1 MQKRLP
7 VISLAALAGAVLV
20 AIGWRKAS
28 AAHRFCLA
36 GAVMWILIFF
46 GRPFWGGA
54 LILLG
59 ISPDMQL
66 HRVVAGA
73 QIFLLLLA
81 AIAFGRLWKL
91 AAARGGPVAAGALVL
106 LALSPAIYERGSYL
120 SINANLGTENLAAY
134 AQAAPAVDATIHR
147 ALERGGR
154 VYGGVPTGWG
164 GQNKVGSAPFYS
176 FLSSRQVP
184 AVSHLYHAMALTA
197 DIEPLLNQTN
207 AAQYC
212 LFGIRTVVAPAAMSG
227 PVPPFWRRE
236 QTIGPFDIFAT
247 PDTGYFDVVDV
258 ANAAHVTK
266 ETFYDINSRWLQSEG
281 VEQRRHVWLDLGG
294 PPPTGLPSWP
304 AQLPES
310 GSSPGSIVSER
321 DGDAEFRAECDA
333 ARAAYVLF
341 KMTWH
346 SNWHAWVDGRPVAT
360 AMLSPGFIGVP
371 VAQGRHNILLR
382 YEGSAWKVWLAL
394 GGLLA
399 AIGHGVYLRVAK
411 SSRVD

>member
-1 MQKRLP
+1 M
-7 VISLAALAGAVLV
+7 
-20 AIGWRKAS
+20 
-28 AAHRFCLA
+28 
-36 GAVMWILIFF
+36 
-46 GRPFWGGA
+46 
-54 LILLG
+54 
-59 ISPDMQL
+59 
-66 HRVVAGA
+66 
-73 QIFLLLLA
+73 
-81 AIAFGRLWKL
+81 
-91 AAARGGPVAAGALVL
+91 
-106 LALSPAIYERGSYL
+106 
-120 SINANLGTENLAAY
+120 
-134 AQAAPAVDATIHR
+134 
-147 ALERGGR
+147 
-154 VYGGVPTGWG
+154 
-164 GQNKVGSAPFYS
+164 
-176 FLSSRQVP
+176 
-184 AVSHLYHAMALTA
+184 SHLYHAMALTA

-207 AAQYC
+207 AAQYR
-212 LFGIRTVVAPAAMSG
+212 LFGIRTVVAPAAMRS
-227 PVPPFWRRE
+227 PAPPFWRRE

-266 ETFYDINSRWLQSEG
+266 DTFYDINSRWLQSAG

-294 PPPTGLPSWP
+294 PPPPT
-304 AQLPES
+304 LPES